1 VTLFLEAGLGTT
13 DGSDPDSQIPPEPLA
28 QTMIVEVYHRQ
39 HSPNGAGYD
48 VFEERPD
55 VDWADRQKEYECSAT
70 VDVQA
75 GDHRDALRRVLRIM
89 RHKPSTAD
97 SGAVVKLCRD
107 SVRRSSIGDVFVVD
121 GVAYEVQD
129 GGFERI

>member
-1 VTLFLEAGLGTT
+1 MRRSGRSRSRFSPKPFTQTVP
-13 DGSDPDSQIPPEPLA
+13 PDQIM
-28 QTMIVEVYHRQ
+28 TVEVYHRQ
-39 HSPNGAGYD
+39 HSTTGDGHG

-55 VDWADRQKEYECSAT
+55 LPWTDRQHEYERSAT

-75 GDHRDALRRVLRIM
+75 AGRRDALRRALRVM

-97 SGAVVKLCRD
+97 SGAVVTLCRD
-107 SVRRSSIGDVFVVD
+107 SVRRSSIGDVLVID
-121 GVAYEVQD
+121 GAAYEVQD

>member
-1 VTLFLEAGLGTT
+1 
-13 DGSDPDSQIPPEPLA
+13 
-28 QTMIVEVYHRQ
+28 MIVEVYHRQ
-39 HSPNGAGYD
+39 HSPNDAGYD

-55 VDWADRQKEYECSAT
+55 LGWADREEEYERSAT

-75 GDHRDALRRVLRIM
+75 REHRDALRRVLRIM
-89 RHKPSTAD
+89 RHEPSTAD
-97 SGAVVKLCRD
+97 AGAVVTLCRD

-129 GGFERI
+129 GGFKRI